1 MHAVIFPSSVFL
13 SVDKKTDDF
22 REFGRCAGVGFADN
36 QQGTSQKNGKIKYAS
51 HWHGHCPR
59 KRSFSRSH
67 RENAG
72 RASAGLVRPVLENR
86 SNRAAETAGVSR
98 TAETPLP
105 AADATRK
112 AAPLLDRA
120 FLACFKSVF

>member
-1 MHAVIFPSSVFL
+1 MA
-13 SVDKKTDDF
+13 T
-22 REFGRCAGVGFADN
+22 A
-36 QQGTSQKNGKIKYAS
+36 
-51 HWHGHCPR
+51 R

-86 SNRAAETAGVSR
+86 FESSRRDCRVSR

-120 FLACFKSVF
+120 FLSVL